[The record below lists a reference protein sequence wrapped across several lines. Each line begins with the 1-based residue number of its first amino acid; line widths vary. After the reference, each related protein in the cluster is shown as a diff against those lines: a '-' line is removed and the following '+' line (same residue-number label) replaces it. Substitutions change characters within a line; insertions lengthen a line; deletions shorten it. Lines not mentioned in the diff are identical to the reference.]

1 MKKTIVNF
9 IKGKTI
15 TLEIDADF
23 ANLFQNFLLSY
34 ITSAKNPNDV
44 VNGYKKIEQ
53 ILKGQ
58 DVQFTEYES
67 YLYALTA
74 LSQNMQKCAL
84 EQGVA
89 KKVEMPAEIVQQ
101 SKQLAET
108 IMKGEVADDI
118 QQQFKELSEKINNLT

>member
-1 MKKTIVNF
+1 MKKTTVSF

-23 ANLFQNFLLSY
+23 GSVFQNFLLNY

-44 VNGYKKIEQ
+44 IDGYKKIEQ
-53 ILKGQ
+53 ILEGQ

-74 LSQNMQKCAL
+74 LCQNIQKCAL
-84 EQGVA
+84 EQGAA
-89 KKVEMPAEIVQQ
+89 KKIKMPPEIVQQ
-101 SKQLAET
+101 SKELAET
-108 IMKGEVADDI
+108 IMKGETVDDL
-118 QQQFKELSEKINNLT
+118 QQKFKDLSDKINSLS